1 MPYLSSFRFCAWSC
15 LEFLIIEKIRD
26 KDSIGDLDGWQDTK
40 VLLSQEKNVIH
51 VFIFDFRGAFKWEI
65 NTRKLLFGPSYLLRK
80 LQVCNLQTQN
90 YFILALVLTSCLI
103 YDATK
108 M

>member
-1 MPYLSSFRFCAWSC
+1 MKLFRIPDNKKNWGGG
-15 LEFLIIEKIRD
+15 D

-40 VLLSQEKNVIH
+40 VSLSQEKNVIH
-51 VFIFDFRGAFKWEI
+51 VFIFDFREAFKWEI
-65 NTRKLLFGPSYLLRK
+65 NPQKLLSDPSYLLRK
-80 LQVCNLQTQN
+80 LQVYNRQTQN